1 LRMMSGV
8 AQPFGSPE
16 SHDPQAVRVGS
27 QVSPETRDQLTG
39 SLFTRLECELRTADN
54 RMEPS
59 GAVDYYATFFV
70 DWFPSEIDT
79 EPDEVVLAAAARA
92 AGIADATSECIEI
105 PVGRAHFL
113 IVDSADPNL
122 YEALDAKEGD
132 LELLGS
138 ALLSQGH
145 LVDALADQLEP
156 GSGYGILGNSLCIDA
171 PWRGMHLGLRGAALA
186 LNELRRGCDF
196 AAVFPME
203 PGTMTEDERQASHA
217 RLAKYWAR
225 LGFEHW
231 QNQIM
236 VLDLNLTTFD
246 QSVAAAGIG
255 LV

>member
-1 LRMMSGV
+1 MGMNSGV
-8 AQPFGSPE
+8 AQAFGFPE
-16 SHDPQAVRVGS
+16 SRDPQAVTVGS
-27 QVSPETRDQLTG
+27 QVSPETLDQLTG
-39 SLFTRLECELRTADN
+39 SLNARLECELRTADN
-54 RMEPS
+54 QMEPP

-70 DWFPSEIDT
+70 DWFPGDMDT
-79 EPDEVVLAAAARA
+79 EPDGVVLAAAARA
-92 AGIADATSECIEI
+92 AGITDADSECVEI

-113 IVDSADPNL
+113 IVDTADPNL
-122 YEALDAKEGD
+122 YEALDAREGD

-138 ALLSQGH
+138 VLLSQGH
-145 LVDALADQLEP
+145 LVDALADQLEI
-156 GSGYGILGNSLCIDA
+156 GSGYGILGNSLSIDA

-203 PGTMTEDERQASHA
+203 PGTRKEDERHASHA

-225 LGFEHW
+225 LGFELW

-246 QSVAAAGIG
+246 QSVATAGIR